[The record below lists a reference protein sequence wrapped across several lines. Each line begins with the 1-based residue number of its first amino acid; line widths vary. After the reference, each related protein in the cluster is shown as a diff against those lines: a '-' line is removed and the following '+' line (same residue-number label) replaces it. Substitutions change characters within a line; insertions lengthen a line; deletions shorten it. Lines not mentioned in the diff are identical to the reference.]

1 MGGMTVRTL
10 GERIRRE
17 RITWG
22 MTQEDLADAI
32 GIARDKIAKI
42 ETGRRQVDAGELPLF
57 ARVFDLAVEDLVS
70 EPRPVVYHRLDATR
84 PETQDARTWFDECI
98 DSSLFVRRLVGFD
111 AR

>member
-1 MGGMTVRTL
+1 MTVRTL

-22 MTQEDLADAI
+22 MTQEDLADGT

-42 ETGRRQVDAGELPLF
+42 ETGRRQVDASELPLF
-57 ARVFDLAVEDLVS
+57 ARVFDLAVEDLVN

-84 PETQDARTWFDECI
+84 PETQEARTWFDECI
-98 DSSLFVRRLVGFD
+98 DSSLFVRRLVGFN

>member
-1 MGGMTVRTL
+1 MRTL

-22 MTQEDLADAI
+22 MTQEDLAEAT

-42 ETGRRQVDAGELPLF
+42 ETGRRQVDASELPLF
-57 ARVFDLAVEDLVS
+57 ARVFDLAVEDLVN

-84 PETQDARTWFDECI
+84 PETQEARTWFDECI
-98 DSSLFVRRLVGFD
+98 DSSLFVRRLVGFN

>member
-1 MGGMTVRTL
+1 MTVRTL

-22 MTQEDLADAI
+22 MTQEDLADAT

-57 ARVFDLAVEDLVS
+57 ARVFDLAVEDLVN

-84 PETQDARTWFDECI
+84 PETQEARTWFDECI
-98 DSSLFVRRLVGFD
+98 DSSLFVRRLVGFN